1 MAILIPPIIADYKY
15 EGERDVAVRLRD
27 APSTTDWTVLHSL
40 DIASHRSQIFGE
52 CDFVIIIPGKGV
64 LCIEVKGCKSLKV
77 DGGIWYYGTNPKGDS
92 RGPFK
97 QASEAMHSIRR
108 YLIGKRPDL
117 SNIVFWTGVIFPFI
131 NFEKASPEW
140 YSWQV
145 IDASSY
151 MSRPIHQLFS
161 NILDQARII
170 LSENPKTHWFRQSLS
185 TPEIEQC
192 RLITNILRPEFEFYE
207 TPAARRME
215 LHETL
220 KKYTC
225 EQFIA
230 LDVMQANPRVIF
242 NGPAG
247 TGKTL
252 LAIESARR
260 ASLCGRKTLFLCFNK
275 LIAAW
280 IKSQFSETDRQH
292 LTINTLHS
300 FMLKISELK
309 NPFDFTPDFWTSI
322 LPETALECLIEKSGQ
337 IAFDFLVIDEAQDI
351 LRTEYLDFI
360 DLCLKGGL
368 KSGRWNIFGDFVYQ
382 QIYSAANIQFEDFI
396 QDRFINAPVFTLGV
410 NCRNTPRIAAYA
422 PLLGGLAP
430 DYSNILRPDD
440 NVKPEI
446 IFIRDSEKQVDLLAG
461 LLERFRLKEKF
472 KGEEIVIL
480 SPLASNCCVS
490 RLSAPWGDR
499 IKPFTVNATGGHVR
513 YTTIHSFKGLEAP
526 VIIVTDIEKIRD
538 AESMNLL
545 YIAVTRS
552 LSRLVVIFYESAKK
566 DLLNMLGV

>member
-1 MAILIPPIIADYKY
+1 MSILIPPIIADYKY
-15 EGERDVAVRLRD
+15 EGERDIAVRLRD
-27 APSTTDWTVLHSL
+27 DPSTADWAVLHSL

-52 CDFVIIIPGKGV
+52 CDFVIVIPGKGV

-77 DGGIWYYGTNPKGDS
+77 DGGLWYYGTNPKGDS

-97 QASEAMHSIRR
+97 QASEAMHSIRK

-117 SNIVFWTGVIFPFI
+117 NNIVFWSGVIFPYI

-140 YSWQV
+140 HSWQV
-145 IDASSY
+145 IDAGSY

-185 TPEIEQC
+185 VPEIEQC

-207 TPAARRME
+207 TPTARRME

-230 LDVMQANPRVIF
+230 LDAMQANPRVIF

-280 IKSQFSETDRQH
+280 IKSQFSEADRQH
-292 LTINTLHS
+292 LTISTLHS
-300 FMLKISELK
+300 FMLK
-309 NPFDFTPDFWTSI
+309 NF
-322 LPETALECLIEKSGQ
+322 
-337 IAFDFLVIDEAQDI
+337 
-351 LRTEYLDFI
+351 RT
-360 DLCLKGGL
+360 
-368 KSGRWNIFGDFVYQ
+368 
-382 QIYSAANIQFEDFI
+382 
-396 QDRFINAPVFTLGV
+396 
-410 NCRNTPRIAAYA
+410 
-422 PLLGGLAP
+422 
-430 DYSNILRPDD
+430 
-440 NVKPEI
+440 
-446 IFIRDSEKQVDLLAG
+446 
-461 LLERFRLKEKF
+461 
-472 KGEEIVIL
+472 
-480 SPLASNCCVS
+480 
-490 RLSAPWGDR
+490 
-499 IKPFTVNATGGHVR
+499 
-513 YTTIHSFKGLEAP
+513 
-526 VIIVTDIEKIRD
+526 
-538 AESMNLL
+538 
-545 YIAVTRS
+545 
-552 LSRLVVIFYESAKK
+552 
-566 DLLNMLGV
+566 